1 MAETGL
7 PDIFKAYDI
16 RGIVP
21 DELRPELAYEIG
33 RAYVSYMGG
42 GRFAVGRDMRVSSP
56 ELAAALIRGMTDQGA
71 DVTDIGQFRP
81 TRSILRS
88 VSTDSTAAA

>member
-21 DELRPELAYEIG
+21 DELRPGSREIG
-33 RAYVSYMGG
+33 RAYVGYMGG
-42 GRFAVGRDMRVSSP
+42 GRFAVGQDMRVSSP
-56 ELAAALIRGMTDQGA
+56 ELAAALIRGTDRSGA
-71 DVTDIGQFRP
+71 DVTDIGQ
-81 TRSILRS
+81 
-88 VSTDSTAAA
+88 VSTDTLYFCGR